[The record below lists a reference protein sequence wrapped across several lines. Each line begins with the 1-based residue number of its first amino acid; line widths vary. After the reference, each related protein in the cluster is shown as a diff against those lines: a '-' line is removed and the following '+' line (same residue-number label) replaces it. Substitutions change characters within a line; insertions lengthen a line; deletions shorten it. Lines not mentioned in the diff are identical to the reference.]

1 MNETTGGARLN
12 QVLTGSL
19 GSFPVGRQVEFE
31 GSTISIPITV
41 QLPNGWISTEW
52 IDFQAFMR
60 LELDRRI
67 VNQMGRTQFEFN
79 IAVWELHGRSELL
92 SEKMGR
98 DAFVTFS
105 LTPPPQKQPRSI
117 CFANQDGADF
127 PATIIYSACY
137 DVFVNDE
144 KIVDAQMGVAICTP
158 IVELPPR
165 NVLVAFEKPF
175 EDRARGIAFRS
186 GCCWGMHWISLI
198 DFLAGVNRARELR
211 GWERVDDPYG
221 IYAAGANPATTART
235 EQETLKPKRG
245 RGRGGSETA
254 G

>member
-1 MNETTGGARLN
+1 MSETIGGARLS
-12 QVLTGSL
+12 QVLTGSM

-60 LELDRRI
+60 LELDRRM
-67 VNQMGRTQFEFN
+67 VNQLGRTQFEFN

-92 SEKMGR
+92 SQKMGR
-98 DAFVTFS
+98 DAFITFS

-144 KIVDAQMGVAICTP
+144 KIIDAQMGVAICTP

-175 EDRARGIAFRS
+175 EDRVRGIAFRS
-186 GCCWGMHWISLI
+186 GCCWGMHWISLL

-211 GWERVDDPYG
+211 GWARVDDPYG

-235 EQETLKPKRG
+235 EQQTLKPKRG

>member
-1 MNETTGGARLN
+1 MDEGLRSARLG
-12 QVLTGSL
+12 QVVTGSL
-19 GSFPVGRQVEFE
+19 GSFPVGRQAEFE

-52 IDFQAFMR
+52 VDFQAFMR
-60 LELDRRI
+60 LELDRRM

-98 DAFVTFS
+98 EANITFS

-137 DVFVNDE
+137 DVFVNEE
-144 KIVDAQMGVAICTP
+144 KIIDAQMGVAICTP
-158 IVELPPR
+158 VVEIPPR

-175 EDRARGIAFRS
+175 EDRKRGIAFRS
-186 GCCWGMHWISLI
+186 GCCWGMHWISLL

-211 GWERVDDPYG
+211 GWSRVDDAYG
-221 IYAAGANPATTART
+221 AYAAGEQPAATDATQAASPRGQAGGDRPTTD
-235 EQETLKPKRG
+235 
-245 RGRGGSETA
+245 
-254 G
+254 

>member
-1 MNETTGGARLN
+1 MDEAIRSTRLG
-12 QVLTGSL
+12 QVVTGSL

-41 QLPNGWISTEW
+41 QLRNGWISTEW
-52 IDFQAFMR
+52 VDFQAFMR
-60 LELDRRI
+60 LELDRRM
-67 VNQMGRTQFEFN
+67 VNQLGRTQFEFN

-92 SEKMGR
+92 SEKMGE
-98 DAFVTFS
+98 DAYITFS

-137 DVFVNDE
+137 DVFVNKE
-144 KIVDAQMGVAICTP
+144 KIIDAQMGVAICTP
-158 IVELPPR
+158 VVEIPPR

-175 EDRARGIAFRS
+175 EDRERGIAFRS
-186 GCCWGMHWISLI
+186 GCCWGMHWISLL

-211 GWERVDDPYG
+211 GWDRVDDAYG
-221 IYAAGANPATTART
+221 VYSTPEKGAATTGTASTSRRRATGGDKPTT
-235 EQETLKPKRG
+235 E
-245 RGRGGSETA
+245 
-254 G
+254 